1 MQRGAMETDST
12 TSPGPVTAHRT
23 DWVVFTTGIAAALAV
38 VLAGAALLVQ
48 IEVTDADVAV
58 TRGCGSVFDSVVD
71 RSGWEQWWARDLDE
85 PDEVRSALVRTTRC
99 PEAVNQ
105 RVAIAA
111 VLGAAAV
118 VLGAVTMARRRSDRP
133 ADTAVSPVG
142 RRLVRIGRL
151 TAVLGGALTAL
162 GIIAV
167 VVLVAD
173 ADSTLFLYTD
183 RLVVGVVG
191 LIVLIPTIALFVIGR
206 VLVLLGEN
214 AEPIEQDPVDG

>member
-1 MQRGAMETDST
+1 MQRGTMETDSI
-12 TSPGPVTAHRT
+12 TSPDPETANRT
-23 DWVVFTTGIAAALAV
+23 DWVVFTIGIAAALAA
-38 VLAGAALLVQ
+38 VLAGAVLLVQ
-48 IEVTDADVAV
+48 IEVTDSDVAA
-58 TRGCGSVFDSVVD
+58 TRSCGSVFDSVVD
-71 RSGWEQWWARDLDE
+71 RSGWEQWWVHDLDE

-99 PEAVNQ
+99 PEAVNR

-111 VLGAAAV
+111 VLGV
-118 VLGAVTMARRRSDRP
+118 TGVGLGAVAMARRRSDRS

-151 TAVLGGALTAL
+151 TAALGGALTAL

-183 RLVVGVVG
+183 RLVVAVVG
-191 LIVLIPTIALFVIGR
+191 LIVLVPTIALFVIGR
-206 VLVLLGEN
+206 VLVLLGEST
-214 AEPIEQDPVDG
+214 EQIEQDRPDG

>member
-1 MQRGAMETDST
+1 METDST
-12 TSPGPVTAHRT
+12 TSPGPVTSDRT
-23 DWVVFTTGIAAALAV
+23 DWVVFTAGIAAALAV
-38 VLAGAALLVQ
+38 ILAGAALLVQ
-48 IEVTDADVAV
+48 IEVTDADVAA
-58 TRGCGSVFDSVVD
+58 TRSCGSVFDSVAD

-85 PDEVRSALVRTTRC
+85 PDEVRAALVRTTRC

-105 RVAIAA
+105 RIAIAG
-111 VLGAAAV
+111 VLGATAV
-118 VLGAVTMARRRSDRP
+118 VLGAVAMARRRSDRP

-151 TAVLGGALTAL
+151 TAALGGALTAL

-206 VLVLLGEN
+206 VLVLLGETT
-214 AEPIEQDPVDG
+214 EQTEQDQLDG